1 MEENY
6 RVKTH
11 LTNQVDRLVG
21 NVEYKGYFHG
31 QPKFSCRLK
40 ENGAWHMEWIY
51 QDERYLDI
59 LEVDAPLDEGC
70 QPNADCCSSVIT
82 EWIWC
87 RYGCNR
93 RYHCIKYCDW

>member
-59 LEVDAPLDEGC
+59 LEVCLFRRPLSLCAFSRTKAASPMPMAG
-70 QPNADCCSSVIT
+70 I
-82 EWIWC
+82 
-87 RYGCNR
+87 
-93 RYHCIKYCDW
+93 

>member
-51 QDERYLDI
+51 QDERYWDI

-70 QPNADCCSSVIT
+70 QPNADGRNMILNGYDLAVT
-82 EWIWC
+82 L
-87 RYGCNR
+87 N
-93 RYHCIKYCDW
+93 IK

>member
-31 QPKFSCRLK
+31 QPKFSFLSASRK
-40 ENGAWHMEWIY
+40 MAPGIWSGFIRMNVIWI
-51 QDERYLDI
+51 
-59 LEVDAPLDEGC
+59 
-70 QPNADCCSSVIT
+70 S
-82 EWIWC
+82 W
-87 RYGCNR
+87 
-93 RYHCIKYCDW
+93 K

>member
-51 QDERYLDI
+51 QD
-59 LEVDAPLDEGC
+59 
-70 QPNADCCSSVIT
+70 
-82 EWIWC
+82 
-87 RYGCNR
+87 NR
-93 RYHCIKYCDW
+93 RFNKILFHFCFFL